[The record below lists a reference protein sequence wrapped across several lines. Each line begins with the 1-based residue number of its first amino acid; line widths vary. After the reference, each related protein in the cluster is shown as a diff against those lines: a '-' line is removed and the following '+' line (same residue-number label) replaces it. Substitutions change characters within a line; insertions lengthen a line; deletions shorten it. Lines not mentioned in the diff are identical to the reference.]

1 MKKKFNQINKEI
13 ILNYERNCIPL
24 FLKKYTN
31 MEFFKKIIYSAKILW
46 CALLLIYT
54 SIIYSLYK
62 ILLEDFPLPSLF
74 LLSKIIKR
82 KIDAIKYAQA

>member
-31 MEFFKKIIYSAKILW
+31 MEFFKKIIY
-46 CALLLIYT
+46 
-54 SIIYSLYK
+54 
-62 ILLEDFPLPSLF
+62 
-74 LLSKIIKR
+74 
-82 KIDAIKYAQA
+82 